1 MESSG
6 GWTAREQARYLRELK
21 PYFITSV
28 LLILAGAAFGVA
40 SAIHIPAFSGPFG
53 ESLREFAKGFLGLPR
68 PYLALAIFLNN
79 SLKTLA
85 VIVAGVAGGIL
96 PLVFLLGNGFALGIV
111 FYASLASRGLLTFF
125 LSITPHGVLELP
137 AILLG
142 SSIGLMLG
150 VRAMKRLFGKGE
162 AALGADFRRG
172 LRFYVA
178 VIVPLLLLAAF
189 IEAFVT
195 ASLASK

>member
-1 MESSG
+1 MESPG
-6 GWTAREQARYLRELK
+6 GWTTQEQARYLRELK
-21 PYFITSV
+21 PYFIASV
-28 LLILAGAAFGVA
+28 LLILAGAACGVA
-40 SAIHIPAFSGPFG
+40 SSIHIPAFSGPFG

-85 VIVAGVAGGIL
+85 VIVAGVLGGIL

-111 FYASLASRGLLTFF
+111 FYASLASKGLPTFF
-125 LSITPHGVLELP
+125 LSITPHGLFELP

-150 VRAMKRLFGKGE
+150 VRAIKRLFGNGGTTIGE
-162 AALGADFRRG
+162 DFRRG
-172 LRFYVA
+172 LRFYVV
-178 VIVPLLLLAAF
+178 VIMPLLLLAAF